1 MSHMTDR
8 IEVAELV
15 ARLAW
20 ALDERR
26 FDDLRSV
33 YAPDAETHSP
43 RGTLRGIEDIVD
55 VVRRTSPEEV
65 LTQHFNT
72 DVVVDLDGD
81 RAEVGAHQLVYFFH
95 EGEVPHRMAGLRTRY
110 TAVRT
115 PTGWRLAQAQ
125 ISPLW
130 QRAS

>member
-1 MSHMTDR
+1 MTDR
-8 IEVAELV
+8 SEIAELV

-20 ALDERR
+20 VLDERR
-26 FDDLRSV
+26 SDDLRSV
-33 YAPDAETHSP
+33 YAPDAETRSP
-43 RGTLRGIEDIVD
+43 RGTLRGIDEIVD

-81 RAEVGAHQLVYFFH
+81 RAEVAAHQLVHFFH
-95 EGEVPHRMAGLRTRY
+95 EGEPPHRSAGLRTRY

-115 PTGWRLAQAQ
+115 PAGWRLAQAQ

-130 QRAS
+130 QRAE